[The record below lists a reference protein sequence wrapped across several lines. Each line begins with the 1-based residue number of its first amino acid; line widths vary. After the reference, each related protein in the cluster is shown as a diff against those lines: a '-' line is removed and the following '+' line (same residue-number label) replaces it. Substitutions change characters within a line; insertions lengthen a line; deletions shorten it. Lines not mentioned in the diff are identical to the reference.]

1 MEKEIEKKEAEQSLI
16 KKLSLINQNDL
27 LFLKNKKDK
36 IIVTLFFL
44 YSFIFRNE
52 PKQFVSSKDNI
63 NTRKAISHVKPYHTF
78 QLNQQSKILLH

>member
-36 IIVTLFFL
+36 IIVILFFL
-44 YSFIFRNE
+44 IF
-52 PKQFVSSKDNI
+52 
-63 NTRKAISHVKPYHTF
+63 
-78 QLNQQSKILLH
+78 LHF

>member
-36 IIVTLFFL
+36 IIVILLFF
-44 YSFIFRNE
+44 YIINRNPSSFLETSQNNSF
-52 PKQFVSSKDNI
+52 P
-63 NTRKAISHVKPYHTF
+63 RKTI
-78 QLNQQSKILLH
+78 

>member
-36 IIVTLFFL
+36 IIVIL
-44 YSFIFRNE
+44 YFSFIPSFLETSQNNSF
-52 PKQFVSSKDNI
+52 P
-63 NTRKAISHVKPYHTF
+63 RKTI
-78 QLNQQSKILLH
+78 